1 MYALFARIH
10 GFTMKNHTLF
20 LLSFLIGIA
29 GCFAD
34 ETKPG
39 EMGGQ
44 EGEAFEPDADA
55 DSDTD
60 ADADGD
66 ADADVDADTD
76 ADADADSDDDAEVD
90 DTGEDDGDDTG
101 EDDGD
106 DTGSSCDGPTFSI
119 EMRNPDVAC
128 TECDSSEPF
137 TVVGFV
143 HNPCD
148 ESITFEHSIGVDGT
162 MFESVAMWVSTGST
176 GSGGSCGDDYSSTE
190 IAAGS
195 SIETHYD
202 WGLLS
207 GHGSFPTEGEFE
219 TRVNFCT
226 NDLPSERPGASVTF
240 TSTWP
245 PD

>member
-1 MYALFARIH
+1 
-10 GFTMKNHTLF
+10 MKNHTLF

-44 EGEAFEPDADA
+44 EGEAFDPDADA
-55 DSDTD
+55 D
-60 ADADGD
+60 ADADTDSDTD

-76 ADADADSDDDAEVD
+76 ADADGDDDAPED
-90 DTGEDDGDDTG
+90 DTGDS
-101 EDDGD
+101 DGD
-106 DTGSSCDGPTFSI
+106 DTGSSGDDTGSSGDDTGSSCEGPTFSI

-128 TECDSSEPF
+128 TECDSSDPF

-148 ESITFEHSIGVDGT
+148 ESITFEHSIGLDGT

-176 GSGGSCGDDYSSTE
+176 GSAGGCGDDYSSTE

-195 SIETHYD
+195 SIETQYD

-207 GHGSFPTEGEFE
+207 SHGSFPTEGEFE

-226 NDLPSERPGASVTF
+226 NDLASERPGASVTF
-240 TSTWP
+240 TSAWP

>member
-1 MYALFARIH
+1 
-10 GFTMKNHTLF
+10 MKNHTLF

-44 EGEAFEPDADA
+44 EGEAFDPDADA
-55 DSDTD
+55 DADTD
-60 ADADGD
+60 SDSD

-76 ADADADSDDDAEVD
+76 ADADGDDDAPED
-90 DTGEDDGDDTG
+90 DTGDS
-101 EDDGD
+101 DGD
-106 DTGSSCDGPTFSI
+106 DTGSSGDDTGSAGDDTGSSCEGPTFSI

-148 ESITFEHSIGVDGT
+148 ESITFEHSIGLDGT

-176 GSGGSCGDDYSSTE
+176 GSAGGCGDDYTSTE

-240 TSTWP
+240 TSIWP